1 MHKGAE
7 RNSCK
12 TRYLQNEQDLETK
25 VVLNPFIQS
34 FTPDWTADLTN
45 IDFTW

>member
-1 MHKGAE
+1 MHKGTE

-12 TRYLQNEQDLETK
+12 TRYLQNEQDSETK

-34 FTPDWTADLTN
+34 FTRDWTANSTN
-45 IDFTW
+45 TDFTW